1 MIKMLRHNAC
11 RPWVLAFMLAAVWS
25 AQASNYKYHFKKI
38 DRRFDAIAERL
49 NQLDFEN
56 RRAEANPK
64 DLQQLA
70 QLAGKHP
77 QLQARSIYW
86 QVRMTQ
92 FNARPTECIQ
102 MAIAVLERQ
111 KTIFSW
117 EMRNCYWYN
126 FSMRSTMTN
135 TPANNSYWQKKL
147 RDSRIPPQ
155 PHLLLPSDADKRRC

>member
-1 MIKMLRHNAC
+1 MLRHNAC

-92 FNARPTECIQ
+92 FNATQKSGTALPAWLRLRLGTHSLSACWQLRPHKRIY
-102 MAIAVLERQ
+102 AVLSQRLNGHSC
-111 KTIFSW
+111 F
-117 EMRNCYWYN
+117 
-126 FSMRSTMTN
+126 
-135 TPANNSYWQKKL
+135 
-147 RDSRIPPQ
+147 
-155 PHLLLPSDADKRRC
+155 

>member
-1 MIKMLRHNAC
+1 MRKKLRHNTC
-11 RPWVLAFMLAAVWS
+11 RTWVLAFMLAAVWS

-38 DRRFDAIAERL
+38 DQHFDAIAERL

-102 MAIAVLERQ
+102 QLKKAER
-111 KTIFSW
+111 
-117 EMRNCYWYN
+117 
-126 FSMRSTMTN
+126 
-135 TPANNSYWQKKL
+135 L
-147 RDSRIPPQ
+147 
-155 PHLLLPSDADKRRC
+155 

>member
-1 MIKMLRHNAC
+1 MLRHNAC

-102 MAIAVLERQ
+102 QLKKAERLCQPGYDYDLALIRYQLAGNYDRISEYMQCYRNVSMAIAVFR
-111 KTIFSW
+111 KAKD
-117 EMRNCYWYN
+117 YY
-126 FSMRSTMTN
+126 
-135 TPANNSYWQKKL
+135 P
-147 RDSRIPPQ
+147 
-155 PHLLLPSDADKRRC
+155 

>member
-77 QLQARSIYW
+77 QLQARSIYG
-86 QVRMTQ
+86 
-92 FNARPTECIQ
+92 
-102 MAIAVLERQ
+102 
-111 KTIFSW
+111 
-117 EMRNCYWYN
+117 
-126 FSMRSTMTN
+126 
-135 TPANNSYWQKKL
+135 
-147 RDSRIPPQ
+147 
-155 PHLLLPSDADKRRC
+155 RCV

>member
-1 MIKMLRHNAC
+1 MLRHNAC

-102 MAIAVLERQ
+102 QLKKRNGSASLTTTTTWHSFAI
-111 KTIFSW
+111 S
-117 EMRNCYWYN
+117 
-126 FSMRSTMTN
+126 
-135 TPANNSYWQKKL
+135 
-147 RDSRIPPQ
+147 
-155 PHLLLPSDADKRRC
+155 LLATTTA

>member
-1 MIKMLRHNAC
+1 MLRHNAC
-11 RPWVLAFMLAAVWS
+11 RTWVLAFMLAAVWS

-38 DRRFDAIAERL
+38 DQHFDAIAERL

-86 QVRMTQ
+86 QGQHRLV
-92 FNARPTECIQ
+92 EVD
-102 MAIAVLERQ
+102 AVEGV
-111 KTIFSW
+111 
-117 EMRNCYWYN
+117 
-126 FSMRSTMTN
+126 
-135 TPANNSYWQKKL
+135 
-147 RDSRIPPQ
+147 SRC
-155 PHLLLPSDADKRRC
+155 LVAFFCL